1 MKKKKNRQFKDLDI
15 NIESYQPLKTHKI
28 IKNNNF
34 IYIKAIITLPDIS
47 YFIVCYKKKKQLYYS
62 LYNKETFKFIEEIQ
76 PTLNSYCYCHP
87 LKENIILF
95 SFDECTELWKR
106 EKNAKFIKVKVYDF
120 FVKSNILF
128 NSKSQLLFDYKDNI
142 QIWET
147 EDFCPKQLITKIK
160 IKDIKKIFFLN
171 HKKILVVCK
180 YSSITFFCSKTYKI
194 IKHLENSEDYNIYK
208 IDETSIMGIEEIY
221 SFNVSSKKIQIM
233 KIPEFKIIKDL
244 NINSDI
250 KDVLFYKNY
259 FLLYSFSYIKIF
271 NNKYSIFEKDSN
283 IKGIDKLV
291 YLKDNYLVG
300 SINKSNNNNNYY
312 QRNIDGN
319 CLIIYEMKL

>member
-1 MKKKKNRQFKDLDI
+1 
-15 NIESYQPLKTHKI
+15 
-28 IKNNNF
+28 
-34 IYIKAIITLPDIS
+34 
-47 YFIVCYKKKKQLYYS
+47 
-62 LYNKETFKFIEEIQ
+62 
-76 PTLNSYCYCHP
+76 
-87 LKENIILF
+87 
-95 SFDECTELWKR
+95 
-106 EKNAKFIKVKVYDF
+106 
-120 FVKSNILF
+120 
-128 NSKSQLLFDYKDNI
+128 
-142 QIWET
+142 
-147 EDFCPKQLITKIK
+147 
-160 IKDIKKIFFLN
+160 
-171 HKKILVVCK
+171 
-180 YSSITFFCSKTYKI
+180 
-194 IKHLENSEDYNIYK
+194 
-208 IDETSIMGIEEIY
+208 
-221 SFNVSSKKIQIM
+221 M

>member
-1 MKKKKNRQFKDLDI
+1 MKKKKNRHFKDLDI

-28 IKNNNF
+28 IKNNDF
-34 IYIKAIITLPDIS
+34 IYIKRIITLPDIS
-47 YFIVCYKKKKQLYYS
+47 YFIVCYKKKKRLYYS

-76 PTLNSYCYCHP
+76 PTLNFYCYCHP

-95 SFDECTELWKR
+95 SFDDCTELWKR

-120 FVKSNILF
+120 FIKSNIVF
-128 NSKSQLLFDYKDNI
+128 NSKSQLLFDYNDSI

-160 IKDIKKIFFLN
+160 IGDIKKIFFLN
-171 HKKILVVCK
+171 NKKILVVCNT
-180 YSSITFFCSKTYKI
+180 SSMIFFCSKTYKI
-194 IKHLENSEDYNIYK
+194 IKYLENSERYNIYK
-208 IDETSIMGIEEIY
+208 IDETSILGIEGIY
-221 SFNVSSKKIQIM
+221 SIKGPSKKMQIM

-244 NINSDI
+244 NINPDI
-250 KDVLFYKNY
+250 KDVLFYKDH
-259 FLLYSFSYIKIF
+259 FLLYSFQYIKIF
-271 NNKYSIFEKDSN
+271 NNKYSIFEKDSY

-300 SINKSNNNNNYY
+300 SIIKNNDYDY
-312 QRNIDGN
+312 QRNRKDGDY
-319 CLIIYEMKL
+319 LIIYEMKL